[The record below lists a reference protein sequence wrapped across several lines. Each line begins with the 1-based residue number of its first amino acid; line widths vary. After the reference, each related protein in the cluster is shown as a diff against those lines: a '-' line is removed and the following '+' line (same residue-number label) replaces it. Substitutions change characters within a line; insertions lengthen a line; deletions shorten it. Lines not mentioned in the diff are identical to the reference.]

1 MRQRGGIYGAG
12 ISSYAEPHPEG
23 RYQTRI
29 TFTAEPTRVVELTDA
44 VFAEIKDLSENGPS
58 ATNFAKVTEQL
69 RREHEENLQSN
80 DAWVSWINRYVVD
93 AEGPLT
99 DIGRIN
105 EVIDAL
111 TPADIQAMAAA
122 VLPEDRHV
130 TLVLHPQDFKQ

>member
-1 MRQRGGIYGAG
+1 M
-12 ISSYAEPHPEG
+12 
-23 RYQTRI
+23 
-29 TFTAEPTRVVELTDA
+29 TDA

-105 EVIDAL
+105 DVIDAL